1 MLKIA
6 ALVFVVLYLIKT
18 IMLIPS
24 FFSVLGGIFNGRH
37 LFISIIVLF
46 FSTLWMLSFV
56 LLVGALF
63 LLAMRRTNENGEYLY
78 LSVVLAEA
86 LHVAVAVLRLL
97 WNMIF
102 IFAIY
107 RGSMSAKAFLS
118 ELLILL
124 FALAVLK

>member
-1 MLKIA
+1 MIKIA

-78 LSVVLAEA
+78 LRLCWQR
-86 LHVAVAVLRLL
+86 LCTLL
-97 WNMIF
+97 WRFCACFGI
-102 IFAIY
+102 
-107 RGSMSAKAFLS
+107 
-118 ELLILL
+118 
-124 FALAVLK
+124 